1 MVKYTCEKCNK
12 EFTKKCHYLTHL
24 NKKKSCE
31 QNIKDSVLIPC
42 QSILIPNQS
51 VLIPKIIENNDT
63 VSKLCCKFCNK
74 MFYSKSNL
82 TKHIN
87 NNNCKI
93 KKLKEEEEEKD
104 KENIF
109 KLLLEKDEEMKKKD
123 EEIKK
128 NNEENKKNNKK
139 LEENNK
145 KLEDYVKKLT
155 DMNIEL
161 NNKVGKLLE
170 KISVN
175 NINNITNNNITTN
188 NNIINISQ
196 EKLVNFGEENVKD
209 IELKLFSNCFNKFG
223 KFIFEASAKNI
234 WYDKPKN
241 KNFYISDLSRDKAM
255 TYKNGQF
262 YLTPINTVLTTINQ
276 QLYKYF
282 KHNIDEIKKTGNK
295 KLMEKVEKEIIQSYK
310 MYFNAFDDKDRFIP
324 TDERLEEFTG
334 VINKHLTKF
343 FSSVK
348 KDIISNY
355 DQIKNDVLNDNLL
368 KQIEYEPPKKGRGR
382 PKKITNT
389 EEIKINSVPKSI
401 TGKNEIKNMLKDIK
415 EEIKD
420 IKKNDKSDKKV
431 NKEKEKGP
439 GMTINRKGKITEVYD
454 SDSE

>member
-1 MVKYTCEKCNK
+1 MVLYNCIICLK
-12 EFTKKCHYLTHL
+12 EF
-24 NKKKSCE
+24 KKKDDY
-31 QNIKDSVLIPC
+31 IKHTERRKTPC
-42 QSILIPNQS
+42 QPPHKILTPPIEILIKN
-51 VLIPKIIENNDT
+51 ENNNVNNDI
-63 VSKLCCKFCNK
+63 LCCDFCGLIFNRKDNLKRHMEKF
-74 MFYSKSNL
+74 
-82 TKHIN
+82 
-87 NNNCKI
+87 CKI
-93 KKLKEEEEEKD
+93 KKLKEDEEEKD

-109 KLLLEKDEEMKKKD
+109 KLLLAKEEEMKKKD

-128 NNEENKKNNKK
+128 INEENKKNIN
-139 LEENNK
+139 

-170 KISVN
+170 KMSV
-175 NINNITNNNITTN
+175 NNITNNNITNNTN
-188 NNIINISQ
+188 NNIINISKD
-196 EKLVNFGEENVKD
+196 KLVNFGEEDVKE

-223 KFIFEASAKNI
+223 KHIFEASAKNI
-234 WYDKPKN
+234 WFNKSKN

-295 KLMEKVEKEIIQSYK
+295 KLMEKVENEILQAYK
-310 MYFNAFDDKDRFIP
+310 MFFNAFDDKDRFVP
-324 TDERLEEFTG
+324 NDERLEEFTR

-355 DQIKNDVLNDNLL
+355 ENIKKDVLDDNLL
-368 KQIEYEPPKKGRGR
+368 KQIGYEAPKKGRGR

-389 EEIKINSVPKSI
+389 EEIKINSIPKSI
-401 TGKNEIKNMLKDIK
+401 SGKNEIKNMLEDINNK
-415 EEIKD
+415 LDGKIINDDKKKTTNT
-420 IKKNDKSDKKV
+420 KKNKEFDSDDEFIKIG
-431 NKEKEKGP
+431 N
-439 GMTINRKGKITEVYD
+439 TRKGGFEK
-454 SDSE
+454 